1 MNYSLH
7 NHSTYCDGKNSVAE
21 MYESALEQ
29 NLQYFGLSGHAP
41 IDISNQWSIRSEEA
55 VGEYVAEIK
64 KLGLKNDNLKFFAG
78 LEVDFVPNITKPFSF
93 WKENYKLDYIIGA
106 VHLVKKNDNIWF
118 IDGPSENYDKGLAE
132 IFGNNMKDAVKS
144 YYNQTCEMIN
154 TEQFDILAHCDKV
167 LMNNRHRFIKPTDDY
182 HLNLLK
188 DTLKLAA
195 EKNLIVEI
203 NTRGIYKNMYDDYYP
218 GEYIFKFLKEN
229 NIRVMLSAD
238 AHLSDQITKEFE
250 PLSLKLK
257 SVGIKETWLPEK
269 ISKNPIPI
277 L

>member
-55 VGEYVAEIK
+55 VSEYVAEIK

-93 WKENYKLDYIIGA
+93 WKENYELDYIIGA
-106 VHLVKKNDNIWF
+106 VHLVKKNDSIWF

-144 YYNQTCEMIN
+144 FYNQTCEMIN

-203 NTRGIYKNMYDDYYP
+203 NTRGIYKNMYNDYYP

-238 AHLSDQITKEFE
+238 AHLSDQITKKFE